1 MSKGKKFLG
10 LLSNE
15 TIHKLTHWKV
25 EESHPSMVSNIHEIM
40 NDLEEKKSDR
50 NDVPSTSGTILIQN
64 QKKKM
69 RRRRNQLRR
78 IN

>member
-1 MSKGKKFLG
+1 
-10 LLSNE
+10 
-15 TIHKLTHWKV
+15 
-25 EESHPSMVSNIHEIM
+25 MVSNIHDIM

-50 NDVPSTSGTILIQN
+50 NDVPSTSGTRGEKGKDRFMTKILIQN

-78 IN
+78 MN